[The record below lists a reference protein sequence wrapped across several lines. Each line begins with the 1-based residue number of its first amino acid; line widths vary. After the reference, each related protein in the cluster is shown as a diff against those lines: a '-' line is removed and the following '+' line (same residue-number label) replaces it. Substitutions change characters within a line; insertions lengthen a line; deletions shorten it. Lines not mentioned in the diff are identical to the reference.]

1 MAFRTRYGQYEFQ
14 VMPFGLTN
22 APAVFMDLMN
32 PDEKEHE
39 EHLRQILK
47 LLKDEELY
55 AEFSKCEFLISKG
68 LGAMLMQREEVI
80 SNASRQLKIHEKNYT
95 THDLEL
101 GAVVFALKIWRHYLY
116 GTKYTVFTDH
126 KSLQHI
132 LDQKELNMIQ
142 HRWLELLRVH
152 NTFHVSNLKKCH
164 ADEPLA
170 VPLDGHHFD
179 NKLHF
184 VEEPV

>member
-68 LGAMLMQREEVI
+68 FPKVVRPMTKLTQRKVKFEWDDKQE
-80 SNASRQLKIHEKNYT
+80 AAFQL
-95 THDLEL
+95 
-101 GAVVFALKIWRHYLY
+101 LK
-116 GTKYTVFTDH
+116 
-126 KSLQHI
+126 
-132 LDQKELNMIQ
+132 
-142 HRWLELLRVH
+142 
-152 NTFHVSNLKKCH
+152 
-164 ADEPLA
+164 
-170 VPLDGHHFD
+170 
-179 NKLHF
+179 
-184 VEEPV
+184 